1 MTATALTTTTLQSAA
16 VNGSGSTV
24 SASSLLQQIFGA
36 IATDP
41 MSALTGG
48 LGGSAGG
55 AGGDYLSTV
64 FMYINMGLITLGGL
78 YITFKSF
85 SAVTQTA
92 HDGEFLGKAYHSI
105 WVPIRI
111 TTGIF
116 SLLPVFG
123 GYSAMQVVMLWFGVL
138 GAGLGNMAWQDVSGS
153 FVPYNTLSVSMS
165 PSSSFNNSFV
175 SQVYLM
181 NACVAAH
188 NAQLKATT
196 LSTQPKWGASQLVPD
211 QSGNAWLVNFGS
223 NNGYNAECGSISFAN
238 LTTAT
243 TSGATTGYATLPMF
257 GSAANNIGQ
266 LNNATEFKLSQFAQ
280 TDFNTL
286 NTQIRTQ
293 ALTYVSAVVAS
304 QQSAATPGGTGS
316 SVQAFDPGA
325 MAIAQAN
332 YNQQLMT
339 DFGSAL
345 SGLDMSSSIKS
356 AMMTSAQTDGFTAAG
371 AWYTTMASMSAAYTQ
386 LAQIAGAS
394 IASKP
399 IAPTQADFIWKPVY
413 LGIETVASVANSTM
427 TNPASVGSTSDSS
440 SSAAWQKIMGKIGSG
455 ISTFSG
461 QGLVNRM
468 VNDNANEPVIL
479 RMKDVGNYGMDTGAA
494 VLTAIGAIEGAIDGA
509 TSHNL
514 WVTIGNTVSGG
525 SAGSVAGGTWGAIK
539 PWLDLAEL
547 VAKAAFGGCLTLSL
561 YIPMIPFIVFMGQ
574 VLAWLL
580 SVIEGVAAAPFLAFA
595 HLDASGEE
603 GLGQRTQYGYTFM
616 LQSFMRP
623 VMLVFGFIVASK
635 MTDVMGGYLMNIYP
649 MVVANIQMSSLTG
662 FFSII
667 MLVAIFLMLSISI
680 INSCMSIMYIL
691 PEAMWTFMGAHSS
704 QTTQLGK
711 GMEQSVAGVA
721 KTTSITAIAG
731 SKGSESIGAKL
742 GVTNKRLVEKEKEAK
757 KAQKTQGN
765 TKKKR
770 GA

>member
-1 MTATALTTTTLQSAA
+1 
-16 VNGSGSTV
+16 
-24 SASSLLQQIFGA
+24 
-36 IATDP
+36 
-41 MSALTGG
+41 
-48 LGGSAGG
+48 
-55 AGGDYLSTV
+55 
-64 FMYINMGLITLGGL
+64 
-78 YITFKSF
+78 
-85 SAVTQTA
+85 
-92 HDGEFLGKAYHSI
+92 
-105 WVPIRI
+105 
-111 TTGIF
+111 
-116 SLLPVFG
+116 
-123 GYSAMQVVMLWFGVL
+123 
-138 GAGLGNMAWQDVSGS
+138 
-153 FVPYNTLSVSMS
+153 
-165 PSSSFNNSFV
+165 
-175 SQVYLM
+175 
-181 NACVAAH
+181 
-188 NAQLKATT
+188 
-196 LSTQPKWGASQLVPD
+196 
-211 QSGNAWLVNFGS
+211 
-223 NNGYNAECGSISFAN
+223 
-238 LTTAT
+238 
-243 TSGATTGYATLPMF
+243 MF

-286 NTQIRTQ
+286 NTAIRTQ
-293 ALTYVSAVVAS
+293 ALTYVGAIVAS
-304 QQSAATPGGTGS
+304 QQSAATSGGTGS
-316 SVQAFDPGA
+316 HVQAFDPGA

-371 AWYTTMASMSAAYTQ
+371 AWYTSMASMSAAYTQ
-386 LAQIAGAS
+386 LPQIAGAS

-399 IAPTQADFIWKPVY
+399 VAPTQADFIWKPVY
-413 LGIETVASVANSTM
+413 MGIETVAAVANSTM

-468 VNDNANEPVIL
+468 VNDNTGEPVIL
-479 RMKDVGNYGMDTGAA
+479 RMKDIGDFGMGAGAA
-494 VLTAIGAIEGAIDGA
+494 VLTAIGAIEGAVDGA
-509 TSHNL
+509 TSNNAGAAL
-514 WVTIGNTVSGG
+514 LNTVTGGGAGAISG
-525 SAGSVAGGTWGAIK
+525 AVWGAIK

-649 MVVANIQMSSLTG
+649 EVIANIQMNSLTG
-662 FFSII
+662 FLSII

-691 PEAMWTFMGAHSS
+691 PEAVWSFMGAHSS
-704 QTTQLGK
+704 QTTQAGRNL
-711 GMEQSVAGVA
+711 EQSVANVG
-721 KTTSITAIAG
+721 TTTAIA
-731 SKGSESIGAKL
+731 SIVSSRKERA
-742 GVTNKRLVEKEKEAK
+742 EKEKER
-757 KAQKTQGN
+757 Q
-765 TKKKR
+765 KKR
-770 GA
+770 TGRSASGGGSVTGTKRIPD

>member
-1 MTATALTTTTLQSAA
+1 MTATALTTSTLQSAA
-16 VNGSGSTV
+16 TSGTGSTI

-48 LGGSAGG
+48 LGGSSGG

-78 YITFKSF
+78 YVTFKSF
-85 SAVTQTA
+85 TAITQTA
-92 HDGEFLGKAYHSI
+92 HDGEFLGKSYHSI

-165 PSSSFNNSFV
+165 PASSFNNSFV

-188 NAQLKATT
+188 NAQLKAST
-196 LSTQPKWGASQLVPD
+196 LTASQPKWSMANHLVPD

-223 NNGYNAECGSISFAN
+223 NGGYNAECGSISFAN
-238 LTTAT
+238 LTTSTPA
-243 TSGATTGYATLPMF
+243 SAGPANAISTLPMF

-266 LNNATEFKLSQFAQ
+266 LNNATELKLSQFAQ
-280 TDFNTL
+280 TDFKTL
-286 NTQIRTQ
+286 NTAIQTQ
-293 ALTYVSAVVAS
+293 AQTYVSAVVAS
-304 QQSAATPGGTGS
+304 QQSAATAGGTGS
-316 SVQAFDPGA
+316 HVQAFDPSM

-332 YNQQLMT
+332 YNQKIMT

-371 AWYTTMASMSAAYTQ
+371 AWYTSMASMSAAYTQ
-386 LAQIAGAS
+386 LANMAGAS

-399 IAPTQADFIWKPVY
+399 VAPTQADFVWRPVAM
-413 LGIETVASVANSTM
+413 GIETVASVSNSSM
-427 TNPASVGSTSDSS
+427 TNPASVGTTSDSS
-440 SSAAWQKIMGKIGSG
+440 SSAAWQKIMGSIGTG

-468 VNDNANEPVIL
+468 VSDNTNEPVIL
-479 RMKDVGNYGMDTGAA
+479 RMKDIGDFGMGVGAA
-494 VLTAIGAIEGAIDGA
+494 VLTAIGIIEGAVDGA
-509 TSHNL
+509 TSNNL
-514 WVTIGNTVSGG
+514 WVTLGNTVSGG
-525 SAGSVAGGTWGAIK
+525 SAGSVAGGAWGAIK

-662 FFSII
+662 FLSII
-667 MLVAIFLMLSISI
+667 MLIAIFLMLSISI

-704 QTTQLGK
+704 QTTQLGR
-711 GMEQSVAGVA
+711 GLEQSVANIGS
-721 KTTSITAIAG
+721 TTAIA
-731 SKGSESIGAKL
+731 SIVSSRKERA
-742 GVTNKRLVEKEKEAK
+742 EKEKERAK
-757 KAQKTQGN
+757 RLTGRSESESGSGSVTG
-765 TKKKR
+765 TKR
-770 GA
+770 LPD

>member
-1 MTATALTTTTLQSAA
+1 MTATALTTATLQSAA
-16 VNGSGSTV
+16 VNGSGSTI

-48 LGGSAGG
+48 LGGSSGG

-78 YITFKSF
+78 YVTFKSF

-138 GAGLGNMAWQDVSGS
+138 GAGLGNLAWQDVSGS

-196 LSTQPKWGASQLVPD
+196 ITASQPAWGTGPLVPD

-223 NNGYNAECGSISFAN
+223 NGGYNAECGSISFAN

-243 TSGATTGYATLPMF
+243 ASGSSTGYATLPMF
-257 GSAANNIGQ
+257 GSAASNIGQ
-266 LNNATEFKLSQFAQ
+266 LNNTTERTLSQFAV
-280 TDFNTL
+280 TDFQNL
-286 NTQIRTQ
+286 NNSMQTQ
-293 ALTYVSAVVAS
+293 ALSYVSAIVTS
-304 QQSAATPGGTGS
+304 QQNASTPGGIGS
-316 SVQAFDPGA
+316 HVQPFDPSA
-325 MAIAQAN
+325 MATAQAN
-332 YNQQLMT
+332 YNQQIMT

-371 AWYTTMASMSAAYTQ
+371 AWYTSMASMSAAYTQ

-399 IAPTQADFIWKPVY
+399 IAPTQADFIWNPVY
-413 LGIETVASVANSTM
+413 TGIETVAAVANSSM

-440 SSAAWQKIMGKIGSG
+440 SSAAWQKIMGKIGTG

-468 VNDNANEPVIL
+468 VNDNTGEPAIL
-479 RMKDVGNYGMDTGAA
+479 RMKDIGDFGMGAGAA
-494 VLTAIGAIEGAIDGA
+494 VLTAVGAIEGAIDGA
-509 TSHNL
+509 TSNNAL
-514 WVTIGNTVSGG
+514 VTIGNTLTGG
-525 SAGSVAGGTWGAIK
+525 GAGSVAGAGWGAIK
-539 PWLDLAEL
+539 PWLDMAGL

-561 YIPMIPFIVFMGQ
+561 YIPMIPFVVFMGQ

-603 GLGQRTQYGYTFM
+603 GLGQRTNYGYTFM

-635 MTDVMGGYLMNIYP
+635 MVDVMGGYLMNIYP
-649 MVVANIQMSSLTG
+649 EVIANVQMNSLTG
-662 FFSII
+662 FLSII
-667 MLVAIFLMLSISI
+667 MLIAIFLMLSISI

-691 PEAMWTFMGAHSS
+691 PEAMWSFMGAHSS
-704 QTTQLGK
+704 QTTQTGRN
-711 GMEQSVAGVA
+711 MEQSVANIGS
-721 KTTSITAIAG
+721 TTAIASIVS
-731 SKGSESIGAKL
+731 SKK
-742 GVTNKRLVEKEKEAK
+742 TEKEKEQERAK
-757 KAQKTQGN
+757 KARLRSSAGGMVTGKTASTN
-765 TKKKR
+765 DN
-770 GA
+770 

>member
-1 MTATALTTTTLQSAA
+1 MTAQALTTATLQSAA
-16 VNGSGSTV
+16 VNGSGSTI

-48 LGGSAGG
+48 LGGSSGG

-78 YITFKSF
+78 YVTFKSF

-188 NAQLKATT
+188 NAQLQATT

-243 TSGATTGYATLPMF
+243 PSSVGPSTAIATLPMF

-266 LNNATEFKLSQFAQ
+266 LNNATEFKLSQLAQ

-293 ALTYVSAVVAS
+293 ALTYVNAIVAS

-332 YNQQLMT
+332 YNQQIMT

-371 AWYTTMASMSAAYTQ
+371 AWYTSMASMSAAYTQ

-399 IAPTQADFIWKPVY
+399 VAPTQADFIWKPVY
-413 LGIETVASVANSTM
+413 DGIETVASVANSTM

-461 QGLVNRM
+461 QGLVNQM
-468 VNDNANEPVIL
+468 VNDNTNEPVIL

-494 VLTAIGAIEGAIDGA
+494 VLTAIGAIEGAVNGA
-509 TSHNL
+509 TTNNL
-514 WVTIGNTVSGG
+514 WATAGNTLSGGGAGAVSG
-525 SAGSVAGGTWGAIK
+525 AAWGAIK
-539 PWLDLAEL
+539 PWLDMAEL

-649 MVVANIQMSSLTG
+649 MVVANIQMSTALWSLTQEAHHYKTARALVVG
-662 FFSII
+662 FR
-667 MLVAIFLMLSISI
+667 
-680 INSCMSIMYIL
+680 
-691 PEAMWTFMGAHSS
+691 P
-704 QTTQLGK
+704 
-711 GMEQSVAGVA
+711 
-721 KTTSITAIAG
+721 
-731 SKGSESIGAKL
+731 
-742 GVTNKRLVEKEKEAK
+742 R
-757 KAQKTQGN
+757 
-765 TKKKR
+765 
-770 GA
+770 

>member
-1 MTATALTTTTLQSAA
+1 MTATALTTATLQSAA
-16 VNGSGSTV
+16 TNGSGSTI

-48 LGGSAGG
+48 LGGSSGG

-78 YITFKSF
+78 YVTFKSF

-165 PSSSFNNSFV
+165 PASSFNNSFV

-188 NAQLKATT
+188 NAQLQATT
-196 LSTQPKWGASQLVPD
+196 ITASQPAWGTGPLVPD

-223 NNGYNAECGSISFAN
+223 NGGYNAECGSISFAN

-243 TSGATTGYATLPMF
+243 PSGSSAGYATLPMF
-257 GSAANNIGQ
+257 GSAASNIGQ
-266 LNNATEFKLSQFAQ
+266 LNNATEFKLSQSAV
-280 TDFNTL
+280 TDFQNL
-286 NTQIRTQ
+286 NNAMQTQ
-293 ALTYVSAVVAS
+293 ALSYVSAVVTS
-304 QQSAATPGGTGS
+304 QQNASTPGGIGS
-316 SVQAFDPGA
+316 HVQPFDPSA

-332 YNQQLMT
+332 YNQQIMT
-339 DFGSAL
+339 DFGTTL
-345 SGLDMSSSIKS
+345 SGLDVSSSIKS

-371 AWYTTMASMSAAYTQ
+371 AWYTSMASMSAAYTQ
-386 LAQIAGAS
+386 LANVAGAS

-399 IAPTQADFIWKPVY
+399 VAPTQADFIWKPVY
-413 LGIETVASVANSTM
+413 DGIETVASVANSTM

-440 SSAAWQKIMGKIGSG
+440 SSAAWQKIMGKIGTG

-468 VNDNANEPVIL
+468 VSDNTGEPVIL
-479 RMKDVGNYGMDTGAA
+479 RMKDVGDFGMGAGAA

-509 TSHNL
+509 TSNNAL
-514 WVTIGNTVSGG
+514 VTIGNTLTGG
-525 SAGSVAGGTWGAIK
+525 SAGSVAGAGWGAIK
-539 PWLDLAEL
+539 PWLDMASL

-603 GLGQRTQYGYTFM
+603 GLGTRTQYGYTFM

-635 MTDVMGGYLMNIYP
+635 MVDVMGGYLMNIYP

-662 FFSII
+662 FLSII
-667 MLVAIFLMLSISI
+667 MLIAIFLMLSISI
-680 INSCMSIMYIL
+680 ISSCMSIMYIL
-691 PEAMWTFMGAHSS
+691 PEAMWSFMGAHSS
-704 QTTQLGK
+704 QTTQLGR
-711 GMEQSVAGVA
+711 GMEQSVANIGSV
-721 KTTSITAIAG
+721 TSIA
-731 SKGSESIGAKL
+731 SIVSSRKERA
-742 GVTNKRLVEKEKEAK
+742 EKEKE
-757 KAQKTQGN
+757 KARKRTGRSGSESGSGSVTG
-765 TKKKR
+765 TKR
-770 GA
+770 LDN